1 MKKNSVIYKS
11 IYSIATKLI
20 LLTILT
26 LMFEWEWMRHLNVLR
41 VNSFQG
47 KGNYLS
53 IVVYVFIVVL
63 FFHALGGFKI
73 GYFKAYNVV
82 LSQILAVMLANVVE
96 TVIVILV
103 IGDMHVLK
111 AIFASIL
118 RLSFKEIIAL
128 LIVFPILI
136 KIFTIISPPQQ
147 ILHIYGMHE
156 NNLPFKMGQ
165 RPDRYKIVKAISCNE
180 EESVIWKLIDLYDAV
195 LLNDIPS
202 FKKNRIIKYCYAQ
215 DKRVYFTP
223 KISDILVK
231 GAAELNLFDAP
242 LYYCRN
248 CDMLWWQKGLKRL
261 IDIIISTIGIIVTSP
276 IMLITGIFIYAYDKG
291 PILFKQ
297 RRCTI
302 HEKEFYIYKFR
313 SMIVDAESDGVA
325 RLMTESD
332 SRITPVGAFIRKT
345 RIDELPQF
353 FNVLKGDMSIVG
365 PRPERPELI
374 QKYCEKFPEFHYR
387 TKVKAGLTG
396 YAQVYGKYNTTSYD
410 KLRLDLM
417 YIQKYSIMLDLQLI
431 LLTLK
436 VIFIKEST
444 EGVQEEHRIEKTKK

>member
-136 KIFTIISPPQQ
+136 KIFTIISPPPAN
-147 ILHIYGMHE
+147 IAY
-156 NNLPFKMGQ
+156 
-165 RPDRYKIVKAISCNE
+165 
-180 EESVIWKLIDLYDAV
+180 IWDA
-195 LLNDIPS
+195 
-202 FKKNRIIKYCYAQ
+202 
-215 DKRVYFTP
+215 
-223 KISDILVK
+223 
-231 GAAELNLFDAP
+231 
-242 LYYCRN
+242 
-248 CDMLWWQKGLKRL
+248 
-261 IDIIISTIGIIVTSP
+261 
-276 IMLITGIFIYAYDKG
+276 
-291 PILFKQ
+291 
-297 RRCTI
+297 
-302 HEKEFYIYKFR
+302 
-313 SMIVDAESDGVA
+313 
-325 RLMTESD
+325 
-332 SRITPVGAFIRKT
+332 
-345 RIDELPQF
+345 
-353 FNVLKGDMSIVG
+353 
-365 PRPERPELI
+365 
-374 QKYCEKFPEFHYR
+374 
-387 TKVKAGLTG
+387 
-396 YAQVYGKYNTTSYD
+396 
-410 KLRLDLM
+410 
-417 YIQKYSIMLDLQLI
+417 
-431 LLTLK
+431 
-436 VIFIKEST
+436 
-444 EGVQEEHRIEKTKK
+444 